1 MPDLEQRDN
10 PYNVTQASRIYF
22 LPNLMTA
29 GNLFCGFVA
38 VIKCIQARLMTDAGE
53 YAAAH
58 VGITALEL
66 YTQAVWCILLAV
78 VFDSLDG
85 RLARLGGRTSLF
97 GAEFDSLADVVSF
110 GVAPAL
116 MVFFL
121 ILAPREEY
129 QWFRELGW
137 FIAFIY
143 LLCGAVRL
151 ARFNVITNP
160 LLHRAEAE
168 SNKDFVGLP
177 IPAAAGTV
185 ASLVMLLLALAER
198 ERDLRQWSV
207 GLVQRLPVDHAVDEI
222 DRVAVG
228 REGHQDAAVA
238 DGLAALVDELGL
250 EPDRRSVGDDLH
262 IMVGQPRQQRAARN
276 VVDRPDLVVYA
287 AFLADRRADVG
298 RGRAIAAAG
307 EVEEHAVGREVD
319 EVRGFQI
326 FDRGIIAPVEQRHPI
341 IVGAHV
347 HAPLV
352 GADRAGDG
360 LLRDVGSI
368 GLARR
373 LEVARKLAITIHQ
386 ERPHCSTLEKKWPTA
401 VTKALTLFVQ
411 QVRKTGRLLLS
422 VAAGRAAPPRTLG
435 PRLMRHK
442 PL

>member
-38 VIKCIQARLMTDAGE
+38 VIKCIQARLITDAGE

-58 VGITALEL
+58 AGFTALEL
-66 YTQAVWCILLAV
+66 YTEAVWFILLAV

-121 ILAPREEY
+121 ILAPRGEY

-185 ASLVMLLLALAER
+185 ASLVLLLIALAER
-198 ERDLRQWSV
+198 ERDLRQWSL
-207 GLVQRLPVDHAVDEI
+207 GLPFLLMLVSFLMVSTIRYPSFKELNWETKARLRNFV
-222 DRVAVG
+222 
-228 REGHQDAAVA
+228 
-238 DGLAALVDELGL
+238 LALVG
-250 EPDRRSVGDDLH
+250 
-262 IMVGQPRQQRAARN
+262 IC
-276 VVDRPDLVVYA
+276 LVIA
-287 AFLADRRADVG
+287 LQKIAFFFLFLAYIAYGLFAHYQRGVRHAQMRALRRKVVKM
-298 RGRAIAAAG
+298 R
-307 EVEEHAVGREVD
+307 
-319 EVRGFQI
+319 
-326 FDRGIIAPVEQRHPI
+326 
-341 IVGAHV
+341 
-347 HAPLV
+347 
-352 GADRAGDG
+352 
-360 LLRDVGSI
+360 
-368 GLARR
+368 
-373 LEVARKLAITIHQ
+373 Q
-386 ERPHCSTLEKKWPTA
+386 ENSE
-401 VTKALTLFVQ
+401 
-411 QVRKTGRLLLS
+411 
-422 VAAGRAAPPRTLG
+422 
-435 PRLMRHK
+435 
-442 PL
+442 